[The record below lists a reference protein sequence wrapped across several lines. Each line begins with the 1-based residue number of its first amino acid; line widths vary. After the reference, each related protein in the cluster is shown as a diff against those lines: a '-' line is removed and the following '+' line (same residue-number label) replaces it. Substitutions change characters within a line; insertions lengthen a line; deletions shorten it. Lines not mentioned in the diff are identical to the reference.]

1 MSAEILRLLLIDDD
15 ALLRDRV
22 LTPRLRQFG
31 FEVMAIGHV
40 GEMAQAIER
49 RKPDIVLLDIGLPDH
64 DGFEVSRTLRAQFSD
79 IGIVMLTGRSETS
92 DRVRGLSEGADAYLS
107 KPVEI
112 DVLVATLHSVARRL
126 KSPSNPPAPA
136 GTWKLDSDDWLLLSP
151 SGGRVILSK
160 TERLLLEE
168 LMKQPNQVVV
178 RDILR
183 YICVRSTSA
192 GFSDP
197 SPAPKGARRHRRATP
212 PERGSRAGL
221 LAGGELTRFHR
232 IRMPPGCGGKD
243 ACQQRRR
250 GKRFRQ
256 ALAIN
261 ILRASG

>member
-1 MSAEILRLLLIDDD
+1 MSAETLRLLLIDDD

-64 DGFEVSRTLRAQFSD
+64 DGFAVSRTLRAQFSD
-79 IGIVMLTGRSETS
+79 IGIVMLTGRSETT

-126 KSPSNPPAPA
+126 KPSSNPTTPA

-168 LMKQPNQVVV
+168 LMRQPNQVVV
-178 RDILR
+178 RDTLIGAITDDIHAFDPHRLDSLIHRLR
-183 YICVRSTSA
+183 RKVFTVTGEPLPLNAVHGQGY
-192 GFSDP
+192 
-197 SPAPKGARRHRRATP
+197 
-212 PERGSRAGL
+212 L
-221 LAGGELTRFHR
+221 LAV
-232 IRMPPGCGGKD
+232 
-243 ACQQRRR
+243 
-250 GKRFRQ
+250 
-256 ALAIN
+256 
-261 ILRASG
+261 S

>member
-1 MSAEILRLLLIDDD
+1 MTLLGKAVLSVPSQNESLRLLLIEDD

-22 LTPRLRQFG
+22 LTPRLKQFG

-49 RKPDIVLLDIGLPDH
+49 RTPNIVLLDIGLPDH
-64 DGFEVSRTLRAQFSD
+64 DGFEISRTLRAQFSD
-79 IGIVMLTGRSETS
+79 IGIVMLTGRSDTT

-126 KSPSNPPAPA
+126 KLSSSPGAIP

-160 TERLLLEE
+160 TERRLLEE

-178 RDILR
+178 RDIL
-183 YICVRSTSA
+183 IGA
-192 GFSDP
+192 ISDDVDAFDP
-197 SPAPKGARRHRRATP
+197 HRLDSLIHRLRRKVLASVGEPLPLNAVH
-212 PERGSRAGL
+212 GHGYL
-221 LAGGELTRFHR
+221 LA
-232 IRMPPGCGGKD
+232 M
-243 ACQQRRR
+243 
-250 GKRFRQ
+250 
-256 ALAIN
+256 
-261 ILRASG
+261 S

>member
-1 MSAEILRLLLIDDD
+1 MSAETLRLLLIDDD

-64 DGFEVSRTLRAQFSD
+64 DGFEVSRTLRARFSD
-79 IGIVMLTGRSETS
+79 IGIVMLTGRSETT

-126 KSPSNPPAPA
+126 KSPSNSVVPA
-136 GTWKLDSDDWLLLSP
+136 GTWKLDSGDWLLLSP

-168 LMKQPNQVVV
+168 LMKQPNQVVA
-178 RDILR
+178 RDTLIAAITDDIHAFDPHRLDSLIHRLR
-183 YICVRSTSA
+183 RKVLASTGEPLLLNA
-192 GFSDP
+192 VHGQ
-197 SPAPKGARRHRRATP
+197 GY
-212 PERGSRAGL
+212 L
-221 LAGGELTRFHR
+221 LAV
-232 IRMPPGCGGKD
+232 
-243 ACQQRRR
+243 
-250 GKRFRQ
+250 
-256 ALAIN
+256 
-261 ILRASG
+261 S

>member
-1 MSAEILRLLLIDDD
+1 MQYGSNLTVSLPLHSPSMSAETLRLLLIDDD

-49 RKPDIVLLDIGLPDH
+49 CKPDIVLLDIGLPDH
-64 DGFEVSRTLRAQFSD
+64 DGFEVSRNLRAQFSD
-79 IGIVMLTGRSETS
+79 IGIVMLTGRSETT

-126 KSPSNPPAPA
+126 KPSSNPAILA

-168 LMKQPNQVVV
+168 LMRQPNQVVV
-178 RDILR
+178 RDALIGAITDDIHAFDPHRLDSLIHRLR
-183 YICVRSTSA
+183 RKVLTVTGEPLPLNAVHGQGY
-192 GFSDP
+192 
-197 SPAPKGARRHRRATP
+197 
-212 PERGSRAGL
+212 L
-221 LAGGELTRFHR
+221 LAV
-232 IRMPPGCGGKD
+232 
-243 ACQQRRR
+243 
-250 GKRFRQ
+250 
-256 ALAIN
+256 
-261 ILRASG
+261 S